1 MVAAL
6 HFANREVNRNE
17 PSERLAMVPLTTVA
31 NQSDGDESRIA
42 RTSSGFRSSAFRSRT
57 GESSSYNGRADA
69 KSEERQRGGFR
80 NGYNLLRLW
89 CGLRRKLRWAAL
101 PSALRGEYRSR
112 QEHCCRDDSDGDD
125 GTHMA
130 LTSRQP

>member
-1 MVAAL
+1 MAAL
-6 HFANREVNRNE
+6 PFANREVNRNE

-69 KSEERQRGGFR
+69 KPEERQRSGFR
-80 NGYNLLRLW
+80 NGYNLLRL
-89 CGLRRKLRWAAL
+89 
-101 PSALRGEYRSR
+101 
-112 QEHCCRDDSDGDD
+112 
-125 GTHMA
+125 
-130 LTSRQP
+130 